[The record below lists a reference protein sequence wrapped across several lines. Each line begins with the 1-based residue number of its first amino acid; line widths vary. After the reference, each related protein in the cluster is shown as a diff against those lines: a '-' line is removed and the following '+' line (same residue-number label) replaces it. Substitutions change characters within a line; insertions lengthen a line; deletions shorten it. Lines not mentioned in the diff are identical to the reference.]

1 MPRIAAPIAVF
12 LRLTLALAVGLGLTP
27 ALHAKAGFVLELCSP
42 EGAVAVVLDGTLP
55 AADCPDCPDCLLFGP
70 ALLPQARLPVREPGF
85 GAVVRPTPDSQRIT
99 QKQTVLT
106 PPARGPPLPASA

>member
-42 EGAVAVVLDGTLP
+42 EGAVAVVLDGTVP

-70 ALLPQARLPVREPGF
+70 ALLPQARFPAHAPGF
-85 GAVVRPTPDSQRIT
+85 GAVVRPAPASQPTT
-99 QKQTVLT
+99 QKQTILT